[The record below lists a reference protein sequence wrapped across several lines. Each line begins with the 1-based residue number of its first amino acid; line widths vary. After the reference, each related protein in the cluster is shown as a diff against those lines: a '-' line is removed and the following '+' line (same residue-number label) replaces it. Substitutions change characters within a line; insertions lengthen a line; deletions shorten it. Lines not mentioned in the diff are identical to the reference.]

1 MIKKIVPTGKLKL
14 LTSIIVV
21 LSLVVSSFGIFPFT
35 TDAASVTSFKDVL
48 TREKAATLSNHTI
61 TFTTPTG
68 VAASAE
74 IVLTFDNSTSIPV
87 ALDFED
93 IDLSDDGVNVTLA
106 AAPSGATWGVVRTS
120 STVITFTNGSGA
132 VAGGS
137 VIEIEIGTNATT
149 GATGAEQITNGSA
162 GTTLLTLSGS
172 FGDTGTVAIPII
184 ADDQVVI
191 TATVDPTISFSI
203 SDNTVGF
210 GTLGAGGARWATGTS
225 GTGSAPAASSGA
237 HELSIG
243 TNATGG
249 YAITYN
255 GATLTSGGN
264 TIDVATI
271 SGDADGT
278 PGSEQFAISIG
289 DNGGNVTI
297 PSAYDYASN
306 NYSFVAGTTT
316 TLASE
321 TAASTTETIDVQ
333 YIANIASS
341 TEAGAYSTTI
351 TYIATGTF

>member
-1 MIKKIVPTGKLKL
+1 MIKKIVPMTKLKFF
-14 LTSIIVV
+14 TSVIVV
-21 LSLVVSSFGIFPFT
+21 LSLVISSFALFPFT
-35 TDAASVTSFKDVL
+35 TKAASVTAFSTL
-48 TREKAATLSNHTI
+48 LSREKASVDSDYTI

-74 IVLTFDNSTSIPV
+74 IVLTFDNSTVIPV
-87 ALDFED
+87 TLDYED
-93 IDLSDDGVNVTLA
+93 IDLTDDGVDVTLA

-120 STVITFTNGSGA
+120 ATVLTFTNGSGA

-137 VIEIEIGTNATT
+137 VIVIQVGTHATS
-149 GATGAEQITNGSA
+149 GSTGAERIANGLA

-172 FGDTGTVAIPII
+172 FGDTGTAAIPII

-191 TATVDPTISFSI
+191 TATVDPTITFAI
-203 SDNTVGF
+203 SDVTVGF
-210 GTLGAGGARWATGTS
+210 GTLSSSGTRWATGTT
-225 GTGSAPAASSGA
+225 GTGSAPGATSGA

-243 TNATGG
+243 TNASGG
-249 YAITYN
+249 YAITYS
-255 GATLTSGGN
+255 GLTLTSGGN
-264 TIDVATI
+264 TINVATI
-271 SGDADGT
+271 SGDSDGT
-278 PGSEQFAISIG
+278 PGSEQFAMAIA
-289 DNGGNVTI
+289 DNGGDVTI

-306 NYSFVAGTTT
+306 NYSFVSNTTT

-321 TAASTTETIDVQ
+321 TVASTTETIDVQ